1 MPKNKIGVIEKIGVD
16 ADGLEIFRVR
26 VEAGTRKKRNDSWNH
41 ERCPSSR
48 IYALCRVEF
57 QPFRT
62 RHS

>member
-26 VEAGTRKKRNDSWNH
+26 VEAGTRKSVPQKGNDSWNH

-48 IYALCRVEF
+48 IHALCQVEF
-57 QPFRT
+57 QPL
-62 RHS
+62 